1 MTDYIPFATPTADW
15 LDVTYSPNDNPHDLL
30 VDFLTTHNF
39 QPQPAKDG
47 TLSVYRHICPET
59 LNPSSGVLQISTKY
73 RAYRI
78 SASGDVLATIRA
90 LGAYNQYFTVLASSP
105 YRVTRL
111 DAAYDVAVDAAT
123 VLAKLDAKYPHSVS
137 LSRQRALPT
146 KMLTSRR
153 VDGLRS
159 GTWYAG
165 HRSKARVT
173 ARVYDKTLEIFD
185 RTNALYAEHSTRYE
199 LTFREGIANL
209 SDAYSPSAIFWAHV
223 SSILTVPSDAPVWSP
238 SDTPAWV
245 SESVEVL
252 PYEALLRRVSSSADL
267 NAMLELADR
276 MGPEGRNTFLHMLA
290 KRIGVQTTGQHF
302 SMAS

>member
-1 MTDYIPFATPTADW
+1 MTDYVPFTTPTADW
-15 LDVTYSPNDNPHDLL
+15 LDVTYSPNDNPHDYLM
-30 VDFLTTHNF
+30 DFLTTHNF
-39 QPQPAKDG
+39 QPQPSKDENQ
-47 TLSVYRHICPET
+47 VAYRHVCPDT
-59 LNPSSGVLQISTKY
+59 LTPANGVLQISTKY
-73 RAYRI
+73 RAYRV

-90 LGAYNQYFTVLASSP
+90 LGAYNQYFTVLASAP

-111 DAAYDVAVDAAT
+111 DAAYDVALDAAT

-185 RTNALYAEHSTRYE
+185 RTNVLYADHSTRYE
-199 LTFREGIANL
+199 LTFREGLASLN
-209 SDAYSPSAIFWAHV
+209 DAYAPCGIFWAHV
-223 SSILTVPSDAPVWSP
+223 SSILAVPPNIPKWEASNV
-238 SDTPAWV
+238 PAWV

-252 PYEALLRRVSSSADL
+252 PYEALLRRVSVSADL

-276 MGPEGRNTFLHMLA
+276 MGPEGRNTFMHMLA

-302 SMAS
+302 SKAS